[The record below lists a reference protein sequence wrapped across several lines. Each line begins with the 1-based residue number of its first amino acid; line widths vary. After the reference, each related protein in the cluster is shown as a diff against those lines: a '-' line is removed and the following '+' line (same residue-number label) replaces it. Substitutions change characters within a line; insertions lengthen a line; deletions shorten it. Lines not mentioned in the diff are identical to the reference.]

1 MINVSQEINEA
12 IEAGDVVV
20 NEANRVLDYLNDAKL
35 WGIFDMF
42 SDHSLLSGLIKH
54 SKLDNAQK
62 TMCDLKN
69 ALSKFDSEINDVKVY
84 CNVNNVDFDG
94 WLKFFDIFFDSF
106 FVDLYAL
113 SKITDSK
120 EQISN
125 LIYEVKRVQN
135 SLRNNK

>member
-42 SDHSLLSGLIKH
+42 SDHSLLSGLIKY

-69 ALSKFDSEINDVKVY
+69 ALSKFNSEINDVKVY

-113 SKITDSK
+113 SKISDSK